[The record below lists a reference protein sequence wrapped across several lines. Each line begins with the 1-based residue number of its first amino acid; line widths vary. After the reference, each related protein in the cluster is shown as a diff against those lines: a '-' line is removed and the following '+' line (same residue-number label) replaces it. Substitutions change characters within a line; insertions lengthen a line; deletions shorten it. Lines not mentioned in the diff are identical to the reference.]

1 MAYNFGGKQQSQQ
14 SIKQPSK
21 IKGKG
26 SGVTIDEPVY
36 KPTKPQPEPPQP
48 QKQPTNT
55 NVEGNV
61 SFNKTIYSR
70 TQFDRLVNNGFEE
83 LTQKQDDFNTDQFF
97 DQYNRLFFDIPKEGT
112 NSHRTLVEN
121 SSEYLSGFA
130 DPRDEEIARLNET
143 VADLQVQ
150 LATTNTKV
158 NIVQE
163 HPFFKNGSILN
174 ASALPAPN
182 NNKYYM
188 DKGFKRKITSDSVVK
203 AIARNLGALGTT
215 PEEMDKV
222 FTLIEDSKLITD
234 IPSGE
239 DLNESNFGQEFI
251 PPSQE
256 AQDAEQFIINL
267 DPEDAVLAPSRIVDV
282 YGNDFGAY
290 KIALEKD
297 YTEKTSAID
306 TIENRLTNQNYTS
319 EEERQVLETGL
330 ANLISRRGQIEQIL
344 ANFENVIT
352 GAIITNVLPTD
363 FASNLNFNEP
373 GFDVKYNVDDLKV
386 KVRSLYG
393 PINPLS
399 TSVSNFVTYI
409 NNISYVKQIR
419 EQDPN
424 LGVNEL
430 YHALWVKYIQ
440 ESSGT
445 GPSTTTR
452 AAALQTANSVYADLI

>member
-14 SIKQPSK
+14 LTKQPSK

-26 SGVTIDEPVY
+26 SGVTIDKPVY
-36 KPTKPQPEPPQP
+36 QPPKPQPEPSQP
-48 QKQPTNT
+48 QKQLTNT
-55 NVEGNV
+55 NIEGNV

-70 TQFDRLVNNGFEE
+70 TQFDRLVSNGFEE
-83 LTQKQDDFNTDQFF
+83 LTQKQDDFNTDQLF

-112 NSHRTLVEN
+112 NSHRTLIEN

-150 LATTNTKV
+150 LATANSEVNTV
-158 NIVQE
+158 RE
-163 HPFFKNGSILN
+163 HPFFKNGTIVRQQDSPQ
-174 ASALPAPN
+174 A
-182 NNKYYM
+182 YYM
-188 DKGFKRKITSDSVVK
+188 DKGFKRLIGWSEGDTFWHLVYDTLGYRVDTNEPPEASISILNQIPNGSD
-203 AIARNLGALGTT
+203 LTQ
-215 PEEMDKV
+215 E
-222 FTLIEDSKLITD
+222 
-234 IPSGE
+234 
-239 DLNESNFGQEFI
+239 NFGQEFI
-251 PPSQE
+251 PPDENVAATQ
-256 AQDAEQFIINL
+256 QFIINL
-267 DPEDAVLAPSRIVDV
+267 DPEDAALNPSRVVDV

-306 TIENRLTNQNYTS
+306 TIETRLANQNYNS

-330 ANLISRRGQIEQIL
+330 ANLISRRGQVEQML
-344 ANFENVIT
+344 ANFDDVIT
-352 GAIITNVLPTD
+352 GAIVTNVLPTD
-363 FASNLNFNEP
+363 FAANLNFNEP
-373 GFDVKYNVDDLKV
+373 GFDIKYNVDALKA
-386 KVRSLYG
+386 KVRILYG
-393 PINPLS
+393 NINPTS

-424 LGVNEL
+424 LGANEL

-440 ESSGT
+440 EASGT

-452 AAALQTANSVYADLI
+452 AAALQTANSVYSDLT